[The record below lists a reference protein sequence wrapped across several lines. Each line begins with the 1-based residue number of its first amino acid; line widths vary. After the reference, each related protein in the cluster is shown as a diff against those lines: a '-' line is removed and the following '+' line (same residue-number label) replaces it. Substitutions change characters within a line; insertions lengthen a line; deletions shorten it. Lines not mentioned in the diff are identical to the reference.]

1 VRLFFPFYSTI
12 DRRSLDYGPVDFLQ
26 DLEVRM
32 GERTYRYSVVY
43 TWLAG
48 SSLQVYLIDC
58 PELYHRAGVYTDD
71 PDEAVRFGLLCRAA
85 LESTQRMGWSPDIV
99 HCNDWHTAL
108 IPTYL
113 RALYSWDEL
122 LADTSTV
129 LTLHNVGYQGVF
141 EVATLQDLGLED
153 QLAYFDAEDLRA
165 DKVNLLKTGL
175 EHADQLT
182 TVSPT
187 HADEIQTAEYGM
199 GLDGLL
205 RLPIH

>member
-1 VRLFFPFYSTI
+1 MRLFFPFYSTI

-99 HCNDWHTAL
+99 HCNDWHTAA
-108 IPTYL
+108 IPVYL
-113 RALYSWDEL
+113 NTVYRELPLGRAASI
-122 LADTSTV
+122 
-129 LTLHNVGYQGVF
+129 LTIHNMQYQGSFYGGLMDVLGVGWQHF
-141 EVATLQDLGLED
+141 NHLGLECD
-153 QLAYFDAEDLRA
+153 NQ
-165 DKVNLLKTGL
+165 VNLLKGGL
-175 EHADQLT
+175 YHATLINA
-182 TVSPT
+182 VSPGY
-187 HADEIQTAEYGM
+187 AEEI
-199 GLDGLL
+199 
-205 RLPIH
+205 